1 MLIRIT
7 PAEAL
12 GLAAVGGVEVPPVI
26 TTVAADGDTLRVSAD
41 LRKQDDL
48 PGALRLAA
56 RLAPIVRADVRVLGF
71 TGGVATLG
79 VGINAAGLPVGKLL
93 GLVGGPLESLLASK
107 GLPKEAVDI
116 RPDGTIAVDVE
127 ALLAARAPGLDVTDV
142 RIEGGE
148 IVVHASVG

>member
-12 GLAAVGGVEVPPVI
+12 GLAVVGGVQAPPVI
-26 TTVAADGDTLRVSAD
+26 TSVNADGDTVRVTAD

-56 RLAPIVRADVRVLGF
+56 RLAPIVRADIRVLGF
-71 TGGVATLG
+71 SGGVAPFG

-93 GLVGGPLESLLASK
+93 GLVGGPVESMLAAK
-107 GLPKEAVDI
+107 GLPQETVDI
-116 RPDGTIAVDVE
+116 RPDGTVAVDLE
-127 ALLAARAPGLDVTDV
+127 ALLAGKAPGLDVTDV

-148 IVVHASVG
+148 IVVRASVG

>member
-12 GLAAVGGVEVPPVI
+12 GLAAVGGATVPPVI
-26 TTVAADGDTLRVSAD
+26 TSVDADGDTVRVTAD

-48 PGALRLAA
+48 PGAVRLAA
-56 RLAPIVRADVRVLGF
+56 KLAPIVRAEVRVLGF
-71 TGGVATLG
+71 AGGVVTLG

-93 GLVGGPLESLLASK
+93 GLVGGPLESLLVAK

-116 RPDGTIAVDVE
+116 RPDGTVAVDIE
-127 ALLAARAPGLDVTDV
+127 ALLAEKAPGLDITAVQ
-142 RIEGGE
+142 IEAGE
-148 IVVHASVG
+148 LVLKASVG

>member
-12 GLAAVGGVEVPPVI
+12 GLAAVGGVALPPVI
-26 TTVAADGDTLRVSAD
+26 QTVDADGDTIRVTAD

-56 RLAPIVRADVRVLGF
+56 RLAPIVRAEVRVLSF
-71 TGGVATLG
+71 AGGVATLG
-79 VGINAAGLPVGKLL
+79 LAINAAGLPVGKLL
-93 GLVGGPLESLLASK
+93 GMAAGPIEGILVAQ

-116 RPDGTIAVDVE
+116 HPDGKVAVDVE
-127 ALLAARAPGLDVTDV
+127 ALLAKKAPGLDITDV

>member
-12 GLAAVGGVEVPPVI
+12 GLAAVGGVALPPVI
-26 TTVAADGDTLRVSAD
+26 QTVDADGDTIRVTAD

-56 RLAPIVRADVRVLGF
+56 RLAPIVRAEVKVLSF
-71 TGGVATLG
+71 AGGVATLG
-79 VGINAAGLPVGKLL
+79 LAINAAGLPVGKLL
-93 GLVGGPLESLLASK
+93 GMAAGPIEGVLAAK

-116 RPDGTIAVDVE
+116 RPDGTVAVDVE
-127 ALLAARAPGLDVTDV
+127 ALLSKKAPGLDVTDV